1 MPKRLTSFLYCQLL
15 INCLQNSYISQ
26 CEKEKYIFK
35 CECRFCYFIFWY
47 FINCIIYKGL
57 FATIWKGHATK
68 NYSLDRVPQYD
79 VVLKMGVSRENL
91 LITKIRARGDFKTSL
106 NYLSATRQDQ
116 LYKNYYWEMSLK
128 TSKDRLNKLPCNP
141 FQSFNILAVRNFPR
155 LSWLWFCFVVLF
167 FFRFT
172 SLCFFYHGE
181 YRKYQFFPLHF
192 QS

>member
-1 MPKRLTSFLYCQLL
+1 MPKRLISFLYCQLF

-35 CECRFCYFIFWY
+35 CEFRFCYFIFWY
-47 FINCIIYKGL
+47 FTFWYFTNCIIYKGL
-57 FATIWKGHATK
+57 SAKSVWKGHAAK
-68 NYSLDRVPQYD
+68 NYSLDKVPQYD

-91 LITKIRARGDFKTSL
+91 LIKKIRARGDFKTSL

-128 TSKDRLNKLPCNP
+128 TSKDRLNKLPSNP

-155 LSWLWFCFVVLF
+155 LSWL
-167 FFRFT
+167 
-172 SLCFFYHGE
+172 
-181 YRKYQFFPLHF
+181 
-192 QS
+192 